1 MPAIFLSVFYSC
13 EAKKINHFYRQIR
26 SFLIMNQQQKEDSY
40 NSKREKLNR
49 LIEPDS
55 ISLTI
60 GIQKN

>member
-1 MPAIFLSVFYSC
+1 
-13 EAKKINHFYRQIR
+13 
-26 SFLIMNQQQKEDSY
+26 MNQQQKEDSY